1 MSSPLPVPLFQLLA
15 TALSSRPVPGRRF
28 ILGLVGAP
36 GAGKSTVAQ
45 QLADALPGRALVVPM
60 DGYHLANAELA
71 RLDRAGRKGAEDTF
85 DSAGYVALLE
95 RLRRRPAGETVYAPA
110 YLRELEEGVAGAIAV
125 PEEIEII
132 ITEGNYL
139 LLDHGHWARVR
150 PLLDAAWYVDV
161 DGDLR
166 RQRLAA
172 RHMRFGRSAEAA
184 QAWVQL
190 TDEPNARLIEASRAR
205 ADLVLRAAPAPAAGC
220 QGQDYG
226 ADSLFFTESP

>member
-1 MSSPLPVPLFQLLA
+1 MSSSTAVPLSHLLESVLA
-15 TALSSRPVPGRRF
+15 TRPRGERIIV
-28 ILGLVGAP
+28 GLAGAP

-71 RLDRAGRKGAEDTF
+71 RLGRAGRKGAEDTF

-110 YLRELEEGVAGAIAV
+110 YLRELEEGVAGAIAI
-125 PEEIEII
+125 PEEIELIV
-132 ITEGNYL
+132 TEGNYL

-150 PLLDAAWYVDV
+150 PLLDAAWYLDV

-172 RHMRFGRSAEAA
+172 RHVRFGRSAEAA
-184 QAWVQL
+184 QAWVEQ
-190 TDEPNARLIEASRAR
+190 TDEPNARRIEASRVR
-205 ADLVLRAAPAPAAGC
+205 ADLALRAAPAGAGQHDPAA
-220 QGQDYG
+220 
-226 ADSLFFTESP
+226 ALFLTEALASR